1 MNLAKRAAAAKA
13 AREASIS
20 THSEVPTNLKSDEA
34 RPTEGFLEIGSQ

>member
-20 THSEVPTNLKSDEA
+20 THSEVNTNLKSDEA